1 MGKGIKVHSVSDYCI
16 KENFNVAWNFDKVK
30 NFNSEIRNCFIFTS
44 NVRVENAL
52 INTKLRVKF
61 LHKNFDIVGMGLATN
76 SNFPINYLNLNIQSL
91 IFLLEGKYPFFSR
104 KFFSKNPLF
113 IFG

>member
-1 MGKGIKVHSVSDYCI
+1 MTMWISRLLGLLENLTRIGKGIKVHSVSDYCI

-61 LHKNFDIVGMGLATN
+61 LHKNFDIVGIGLATN
-76 SNFPINYLNLNIQSL
+76 SNFSYKLFKFEYTKSNIL
-91 IFLLEGKYPFFSR
+91 IR
-104 KFFSKNPLF
+104 R
-113 IFG
+113 